1 MRERTGIGARRIAA
15 VLVAPALALSL
26 AQGAGATPA
35 DSVVAVTG
43 SAVSNA
49 AAVLTPVRSPGK
61 VLYLTFDDGPVADNT
76 PKLLEVLA
84 RNDARATFFLVGGT
98 AARNKSLVRRIA
110 REGHAIG
117 NHTQG
122 HPRLTDLT
130 RRQVRDQLRWA
141 SRAIGPVQG
150 PCMRPPYGLINKKV
164 ERVARAQGLTP
175 VMWTGHIDDWHR
187 HTVKW
192 SVSQLRKHTKP
203 RGIILMHDRN
213 VRTIKAVSRMLPVWR
228 DMGYRLESLPA
239 CQLR

>member
-1 MRERTGIGARRIAA
+1 M
-15 VLVAPALALSL
+15 LVGPALVLAL
-26 AQGAGATPA
+26 APGAGAVPA
-35 DSVVAVTG
+35 VSVGAATQ

-49 AAVLTPVRSPGK
+49 AAGLTPVRNPGR
-61 VLYLTFDDGPVADNT
+61 VLYLTFDDGPFPDTA
-76 PKLLEVLA
+76 PRLLRVLA
-84 RNDARATFFLVGGT
+84 RNDARATFFLVGGP
-98 AARNKSLVRRIA
+98 AARNKPLVRQIA

-141 SRAIGPVQG
+141 SRAIGPTQG

-175 VMWTGHIDDWHR
+175 VLWTGHIDDWHR

-203 RGIILMHDRN
+203 GGIILLHDRN

-239 CQLR
+239 CQLS